1 MSPRRPA
8 AALVA
13 ALLALPVAG
22 CSAGAAGSGTTG
34 TTGTTGGSAGSE
46 RTTAAATLLGRFE
59 DSGVTV
65 TVALRDWHDGAGTL
79 ELSFTPVETGFHLYA
94 TDLPP
99 DGVDGVGRPT
109 TARTDGA
116 LGTTAPLAVTA
127 PVRRLAL
134 EGVTGTVPVYPDGPV
149 TAGLPVRAAGTG
161 PATLHLGYAACSETK
176 GCLLPVA
183 DHPVPLTIT
192 PAGPTAGPTPAPTGS
207 APTATPR

>member
-1 MSPRRPA
+1 MRPGRRPA
-8 AALVA
+8 AALLAV
-13 ALLALPVAG
+13 LLALPAAG
-22 CSAGAAGSGTTG
+22 CSADGTDG
-34 TTGTTGGSAGSE
+34 E
-46 RTTAAATLLGRFE
+46 RAVAATLLGRFE
-59 DSGVTV
+59 ENGVTV
-65 TVALRDWHDGAGTL
+65 TVALQDWHDGAGTL
-79 ELSFTPVETGFHLYA
+79 ELSFAPGESGFHLYA

-127 PVRRLAL
+127 PVRQLAL

-149 TAGLPVRAAGTG
+149 TATLPVRASGTG
-161 PATLHLGYAACSETK
+161 PATVHIGYAACSETA

-192 PAGPTAGPTPAPTGS
+192 PTGPAAAPTGS

>member
-1 MSPRRPA
+1 MSPRRRPA
-8 AALVA
+8 AALIA
-13 ALLALPVAG
+13 ALLALPAAG
-22 CSAGAAGSGTTG
+22 CAAGGPTGGANGTTTNG
-34 TTGTTGGSAGSE
+34 TAGSE
-46 RTTAAATLLGRFE
+46 RVTAAAALLGHFE
-59 DSGVTV
+59 ENGVTV
-65 TVALRDWHDGAGTL
+65 TVALHDWHDGAGTL
-79 ELSFTPVETGFHLYA
+79 ELSFAPVEAGFHLYA

-149 TAGLPVRAAGTG
+149 TATLPVRASGTG
-161 PATLHLGYAACSETK
+161 SAAVHIGYAACSETD

-192 PAGPTAGPTPAPTGS
+192 PTGPTAAPVTATGS
-207 APTATPR
+207 GPAPTATPR